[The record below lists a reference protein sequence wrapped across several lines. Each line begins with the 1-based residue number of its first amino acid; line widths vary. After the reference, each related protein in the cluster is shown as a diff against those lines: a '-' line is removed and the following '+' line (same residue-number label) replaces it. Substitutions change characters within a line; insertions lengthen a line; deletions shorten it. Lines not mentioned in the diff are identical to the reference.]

1 MLIVGYTT
9 RSHLLLDLDETS
21 YYDVVRLAKLIM
33 KSYPDVGNC
42 LVVESST
49 PSKSSYL
56 KYDDKGVPH
65 EKWTYQNYHLVFDS
79 PVGYDRCVAII
90 DTLVELNILAPEYK
104 QIRMFRGDMTLRVS
118 QKVLHHRVI
127 SAPKPR
133 KLIANMANMSDFENI
148 ARYTTL
154 IKVCRDIT
162 ERYSSVRQ
170 DELNADKRS
179 DYDK

>member
-21 YYDVVRLAKLIM
+21 YYDVVRLARIIM
-33 KSYPDVGNC
+33 RNYPDVGNC

-49 PSKSSYL
+49 PSIRTYL

-65 EKWTYQNYHLVFDS
+65 ERLAYQNFHLVFDS

-118 QKVLHHRVI
+118 QKILHHRI
-127 SAPKPR
+127 IPAPKPR
-133 KLIANMANMSDFENI
+133 KLLANLGNMSDFENI
-148 ARYTTL
+148 YQYVTL
-154 IKVCRDIT
+154 IKACRDIT
-162 ERYSSVRQ
+162 ERYSSIRQ
-170 DELNADKRS
+170 NELNADKRS
-179 DYDK
+179 NND